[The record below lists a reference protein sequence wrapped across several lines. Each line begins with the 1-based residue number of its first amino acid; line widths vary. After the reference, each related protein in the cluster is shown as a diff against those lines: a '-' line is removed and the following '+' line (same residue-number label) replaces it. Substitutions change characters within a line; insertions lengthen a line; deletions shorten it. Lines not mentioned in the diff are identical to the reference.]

1 MLTNRQTGCLRSQLS
16 EIDTFVALRAVSEI
30 ARPIFIC
37 LRAQTCCHRL
47 PRFGL
52 TKPLQIMS
60 ASVQSP
66 NLRTEAI
73 AGVTTF
79 FTMAYIIVV
88 NPSILST
95 PGTGMAFSGVLT
107 ATVLVCFVMT
117 LLMGLYAKLPFA
129 VAPGMGINAYF
140 TFTIILT
147 QKVWWQVA
155 LGIVFW
161 AGVLFLIISVT
172 PVRET
177 IAKAI
182 PAELRLGTAAGI
194 GIFLT
199 FIGLKNAGLIAADPV
214 TFVKLGTLGLPAI
227 LTVVATSISVWLLT
241 RKSAFA
247 FLAGI
252 AAATL
257 LGWAL
262 GLVKAPPRLL
272 SAPDF
277 STVFLKLDI
286 LGALKLSLLPAIIG
300 ILFTDLFDSIS
311 TFIGVAHAADLLDE
325 HGHPKNLKQGLV
337 VDSLATL
344 GAGVAG
350 TSSGTAYIESI
361 AGINMGGRTGMTS
374 VFTALCFLPC
384 FFLAPLAGMVPPYA
398 TASVLILVG
407 TSMFRSVGKISFSK
421 IEEGLPAFLTIIL
434 IPLTFSITQGILWG
448 FISHVGLYWIV
459 GRRRDVHP
467 VMYALAAVSV
477 GLLLLEHVRF

>member
-1 MLTNRQTGCLRSQLS
+1 M
-16 EIDTFVALRAVSEI
+16 
-30 ARPIFIC
+30 
-37 LRAQTCCHRL
+37 
-47 PRFGL
+47 
-52 TKPLQIMS
+52 
-60 ASVQSP
+60 

-73 AGVTTF
+73 AGITTF
-79 FTMAYIIVV
+79 FTMAYIVVV
-88 NPSILST
+88 NPTILST

-117 LLMGLYAKLPFA
+117 LLMGVYAKLPFA

-155 LGIVFW
+155 LGIIFW
-161 AGVLFLIISVT
+161 AGVLFLLISIT
-172 PVRET
+172 PIRET

-182 PAELRLGTAAGI
+182 PTELRIGTAAGI

-199 FIGLKNAGLIAADPV
+199 FIGLKNAGFITSDPV
-214 TFVKLGTLGLPAI
+214 TFVKLGTLGSQALLAVLGMI
-227 LTVVATSISVWLLT
+227 VTVVLII
-241 RKSAFA
+241 RRSAFA
-247 FLAGI
+247 YLAGI
-252 AAATL
+252 FVVTVV
-257 LGWAL
+257 GWAI
-262 GLVKAPPRLL
+262 GQVKPPESFF

-277 STVFLKLDI
+277 RTVFLKLDI

-325 HGHPKNLKQGLV
+325 EGNPRNLRQGLI
-337 VDSLATL
+337 VDSIATL
-344 GAGVAG
+344 GAGLAG

-361 AGINMGGRTGMTS
+361 AGISSGGRTGMTS

-384 FFLAPLAGMVPPYA
+384 FFLAPLAGMVPAYA
-398 TASVLILVG
+398 TAPVLVLVG
-407 TSMFRSVGKISFSK
+407 ASMFRSVNQIDFRK

-448 FISHVGLYWIV
+448 FISHVGLYLLV
-459 GRRRDVHP
+459 GRRKQIHP
-467 VMYALAAVSV
+467 VMYVLALIAI
-477 GLLLLEHVRF
+477 GLLVLEHSELS

>member
-1 MLTNRQTGCLRSQLS
+1 M
-16 EIDTFVALRAVSEI
+16 
-30 ARPIFIC
+30 
-37 LRAQTCCHRL
+37 
-47 PRFGL
+47 
-52 TKPLQIMS
+52 
-60 ASVQSP
+60 

-73 AGVTTF
+73 AGITTF
-79 FTMAYIIVV
+79 FTMAYIVVV
-88 NPSILST
+88 NPTILST

-107 ATVLVCFVMT
+107 ATVLVCFTMT

-129 VAPGMGINAYF
+129 VAPGMGINAFF

-161 AGVLFLIISVT
+161 AGVLFLLISVT
-172 PVRET
+172 PIRET

-182 PAELRLGTAAGI
+182 PSELRIGTAAGI

-214 TFVKLGTLGLPAI
+214 TFVKLGTLGPQALLAI
-227 LTVVATSISVWLLT
+227 LGLIVTLVLMI
-241 RKSAFA
+241 RGSALA

-252 AAATL
+252 FLVTL
-257 LGWAL
+257 IAWG
-262 GLVKAPPRLL
+262 GGQVKTPESFF

-277 STVFLKLDI
+277 HTVFLKLDV

-311 TFIGVAHAADLLDE
+311 TFIGVAHAANLLDE
-325 HGHPKNLKQGLV
+325 EGNPRNLKQGLI
-337 VDSLATL
+337 VDSFATF
-344 GAGVAG
+344 GAGLAG

-361 AGINMGGRTGMTS
+361 AGINSGGRTGWTS

-384 FFLAPLAGMVPPYA
+384 FFLAPLAGMVPIYA
-398 TASVLILVG
+398 TAPVLVLVG
-407 TSMFRSVGKISFSK
+407 ASMFKSVNQINFGK

-448 FISHVGLYWIV
+448 FISHVGLYLVV
-459 GRRRDVHP
+459 GRRREIHP
-467 VMYALAAVSV
+467 VMFVLAFIAI
-477 GLLLLEHVRF
+477 GLLLLEHSDLSKALYE